1 MTRPAPL
8 CSLCASGSAIHFTH
22 ASGNHIHPLAGCLAG
37 GIKITVFFV
46 TFRYNSPSR
55 PRRHPSGKVFYA

>member
-8 CSLCASGSAIHFTH
+8 CSLRAPGSEVHFTNT
-22 ASGNHIHPLAGCLAG
+22 SGNHMHPPTGCLAG
-37 GIKITVFFV
+37 GVKITVFFV

-55 PRRHPSGKVFYA
+55 LRRHPSGKVFYA